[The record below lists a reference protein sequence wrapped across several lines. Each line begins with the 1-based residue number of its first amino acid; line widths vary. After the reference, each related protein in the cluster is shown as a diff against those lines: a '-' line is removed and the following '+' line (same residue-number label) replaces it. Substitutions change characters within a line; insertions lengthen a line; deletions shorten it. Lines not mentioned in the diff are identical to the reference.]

1 MPQSREPNFRM
12 ESSGD
17 TVELVMYDDIGP
29 SWAGMI
35 GAKGIAQQ
43 LQAAGSKVK
52 TIVAR
57 INSPGGSI
65 VEAMGIYETLKKHP
79 ANVRVEIDGLAAS
92 AASWIAMAGD
102 EIVIAEHGLVM
113 IHDPMGVTMGSA
125 DDHLKTAEVLETMK
139 TSIVGVYAARTGQ
152 PADVIAQWMTDE
164 KWMDAA
170 EAVSLGFA
178 DKQSANKG
186 KPYNWNPDV
195 HQFRNAPE
203 QLRRPVEAQPTA
215 EENFKARLKA
225 AKARLDE
232 FRAA

>member
-1 MPQSREPNFRM
+1 MPQRDPNFRM
-12 ESSGD
+12 ESNGD
-17 TVELVMYDDIGP
+17 TVELFMFDDIGP

-43 LQAAGSKVK
+43 LQAAGPKVK
-52 TIVAR
+52 QIVAR

-65 VEAMGIYETLKKHP
+65 VEAMGIYELLKKHP

-125 DDHLKTAEVLETMK
+125 EDHLKTAEVLETMK

-152 PADVIAQWMTDE
+152 APETIANWMSEE
-164 KWMDAA
+164 KWMDAS
-170 EAVSLGFA
+170 EAVALGFA
-178 DKQSANKG
+178 DRKSPNKG
-186 KPYNWNPDV
+186 KPYNYDPDI

-203 QLRRPVEAQPTA
+203 QLRRTPQAAEAVELDRPTPRLAQ
-215 EENFKARLKA
+215 
-225 AKARLDE
+225 AKARLQLLQS
-232 FRAA
+232 